1 MWYFSKKEKENRYPL
16 DQKKSSLLS
25 KHDLWFLYF
34 IILISEKPEVLFWPQ
49 TGYFMIFYE
58 YSVLYLFY
66 SKICQ
71 RMSENW
77 KRF

>member
-16 DQKKSSLLS
+16 DQKKSSLL
-25 KHDLWFLYF
+25 WF
-34 IILISEKPEVLFWPQ
+34 IIFVFYYFDFRE
-49 TGYFMIFYE
+49 TGSIILATNRIFYSLGPNE